1 MSENV
6 TPEDLD
12 RQVRIA
18 AFAFLAEQTRLRGE
32 ILPRNVLAA
41 GFEFQ
46 GSRVPLM
53 GPQGI
58 FKPAILPELPLTMTT
73 VPVVEGKRRPYED
86 EISADGL
93 IRYRYRGTDRSHR
106 DNVGLR
112 RAMERKVPLV
122 YLYGVVPGQYM
133 PVWPVYIVEDDPG
146 ALCFSVAVDD
156 AVSIRAESL
165 PDSSEAIRRG
175 YITTQTRQRIH
186 QRSFRA
192 RVISAYREHCAI
204 CRLRHRELLD
214 AAHIIPDSDPR
225 GEPVVSNGLSL
236 CKLHHA
242 AFEGNFLGIRP
253 DYTVEIRPDILR
265 EPDGP
270 MLRHGLQGFQ
280 GAALLLPRSTNLR
293 PNRNFLEERYELFRR
308 AG

>member
-46 GSRVPLM
+46 GSRVPVM

-58 FKPAILPELPLTMTT
+58 FKPAILPDLPLTMTT

-133 PVWPVYIVEDDPG
+133 
-146 ALCFSVAVDD
+146 
-156 AVSIRAESL
+156 
-165 PDSSEAIRRG
+165 
-175 YITTQTRQRIH
+175 
-186 QRSFRA
+186 
-192 RVISAYREHCAI
+192 
-204 CRLRHRELLD
+204 
-214 AAHIIPDSDPR
+214 
-225 GEPVVSNGLSL
+225 
-236 CKLHHA
+236 
-242 AFEGNFLGIRP
+242 
-253 DYTVEIRPDILR
+253 
-265 EPDGP
+265 
-270 MLRHGLQGFQ
+270 
-280 GAALLLPRSTNLR
+280 
-293 PNRNFLEERYELFRR
+293 
-308 AG
+308 